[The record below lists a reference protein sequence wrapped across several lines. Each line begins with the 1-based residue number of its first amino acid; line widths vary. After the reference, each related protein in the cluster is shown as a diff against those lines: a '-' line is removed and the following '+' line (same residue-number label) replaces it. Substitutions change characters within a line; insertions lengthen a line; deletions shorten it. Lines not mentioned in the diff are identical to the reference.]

1 MLKEFTATYA
11 HIEASVHIELLAPFI
26 GQLGWVAPALELRT
40 RAEASMVE
48 PQSVTVNGYDLAQ
61 YVWGDVYDERFPD
74 LAPPSVVA
82 LDARHN
88 AIENLHGLEFFPLLA
103 ALNVGGN
110 CLRSLRCQACPPPR
124 SGPRKLAGV
133 TVTAQQV
140 PRRL

>member
-1 MLKEFTATYA
+1 M
-11 HIEASVHIELLAPFI
+11 P
-26 GQLGWVAPALELRT
+26 PALELRT

-61 YVWGDVYDERFPD
+61 YVWGDVYDERFPA

-110 CLRSLRCQACPPPR
+110 CLRSLRCQACPPPTTER
-124 SGPRKLAGV
+124 SKEVGWGHCPAGAKTAVTDLGPVPAGSTDSHV
-133 TVTAQQV
+133 PGHILQQAH
-140 PRRL
+140 